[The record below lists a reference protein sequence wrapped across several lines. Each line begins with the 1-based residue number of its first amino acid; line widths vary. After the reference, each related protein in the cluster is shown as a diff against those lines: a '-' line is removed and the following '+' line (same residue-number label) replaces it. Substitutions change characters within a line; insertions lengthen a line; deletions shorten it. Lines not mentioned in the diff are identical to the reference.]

1 MNKTFERLVIN
12 NMKVLMGKIFD
23 VFFKG
28 SQPALWDD
36 IVENWF
42 VILCVVAALAC
53 VIAVCVW
60 LIRKKKS
67 RGVPECSE
75 SEKLLLKKPLFDVR
89 SMSFA
94 AMCLAVAFVLSFI
107 KIVDLPQGGGI
118 TPVSMLP
125 VILFAYIYGPKRG
138 FIVSFVYFLLQ
149 LLQGVYFLNIV
160 QFCFDYLIAFTII
173 GIAGFFKN
181 NILLGTIA
189 AHLLRYAS
197 HVIAAYAFFREF
209 NQTGINDTVYCLV
222 YNSFVLIEM
231 VACIIIVVI
240 PPVKNN
246 IEKMKRN
253 LRKSVR

>member
-1 MNKTFERLVIN
+1 MNKIFERLVIN

-28 SQPALWDD
+28 SKPALWDD
-36 IVENWF
+36 IAENWLL
-42 VILCVVAALAC
+42 ILCVVIALAA
-53 VIAVCVW
+53 VITLCIVFM
-60 LIRKKKS
+60 KKKADGNEQKTQS
-67 RGVPECSE
+67 
-75 SEKLLLKKPLFDVR
+75 KKPLFDVR

-125 VILFAYIYGPKRG
+125 IILFAYIYGYKKG
-138 FIVSFVYFLLQ
+138 FVVSFVYFLLQ
-149 LLQGVYFLNIV
+149 LLQGVYFLNVV
-160 QFCFDYLIAFTII
+160 QFWFDYLIAFTII
-173 GIAGFFKN
+173 GVAGFFRKN
-181 NILLGTIA
+181 LVLGTIA

-209 NQTGINDTVYCLV
+209 NQTGINDVAYCLI

-231 VACIIIVVI
+231 VACVIIVVI
-240 PPVKNN
+240 PPVKKG
-246 IEKMKRN
+246 IDKMKQNTLKGSR
-253 LRKSVR
+253 

>member
-1 MNKTFERLVIN
+1 
-12 NMKVLMGKIFD
+12 MKVLMGKIFD

-28 SQPALWDD
+28 SKPALWDD
-36 IVENWF
+36 IIENWL
-42 VILCVVAALAC
+42 VILCVVIALAF
-53 VIAVCVW
+53 VITLCII
-60 LIRKKKS
+60 LMKKKKTNTGDEQKMLS
-67 RGVPECSE
+67 
-75 SEKLLLKKPLFDVR
+75 KKPLFDVR

-125 VILFAYIYGPKRG
+125 IILFSYIYGYKKG
-138 FIVSFVYFLLQ
+138 FVVSFVYFLLQ
-149 LLQGVYFLNIV
+149 LLQGVYFLNVV

-173 GIAGFFKN
+173 GVAGFFRKN
-181 NILLGTIA
+181 LVLGTIA

-209 NQTGINDTVYCLV
+209 NQTGINDVAYCLI

-231 VACIIIVVI
+231 VACVIIVVI
-240 PPVKNN
+240 PPVKKG
-246 IEKMKRN
+246 IDKMKQNTLKGSR
-253 LRKSVR
+253 